1 MFPFSI
7 YYVTVGYF
15 YFAASQSLANLGTL
29 AYQTEYFRLQK
40 IKVLGI
46 PVVLV
51 YLSLLILLSGNI
63 TMNPRPTQAV
73 RSSYH
78 QGDCRFG
85 QSAWMQCMCNALTH
99 FMPLISFYTP
109 WKHQKNKGFQMFS
122 GGIERDRGTKWFNVN
137 LLFNSPKSNALGNL
151 LFLAYVTNTITP

>member
-15 YFAASQSLANLGTL
+15 YFAASQSLANLANLGTL
-29 AYQTEYFRLQK
+29 ANQTEYFRLQK

-73 RSSYH
+73 TSSYH

-85 QSAWMQCMCNALTH
+85 QSA
-99 FMPLISFYTP
+99 
-109 WKHQKNKGFQMFS
+109 
-122 GGIERDRGTKWFNVN
+122 
-137 LLFNSPKSNALGNL
+137 
-151 LFLAYVTNTITP
+151 

>member
-29 AYQTEYFRLQK
+29 ANQTEYFRLQK

-73 RSSYH
+73 TSSDH

-85 QSAWMQCMCNALTH
+85 QSA
-99 FMPLISFYTP
+99 
-109 WKHQKNKGFQMFS
+109 
-122 GGIERDRGTKWFNVN
+122 
-137 LLFNSPKSNALGNL
+137 
-151 LFLAYVTNTITP
+151 